1 VIQPRSL
8 QGRLLALVL
17 ATVIVVGLATAAA
30 TGSDVRHELD
40 ELLDSHLAQAAAVLV
55 VQQSSEIEAD
65 EHDDGVDAPSLHR
78 YAPKVA
84 FQVFHEGRLAL
95 RSANAPMVPMVDAGQ
110 RSRNGFATV
119 IIDGAAWRVFTAVGG
134 QSDVRVHV
142 GEAMASRSA
151 ILWAVLRSM
160 FWPIGIA
167 LPLLGLATWW
177 AVSSGV
183 APLRRLGR
191 ALAERE
197 PQALSPVVIV
207 DAPSEMTPM
216 LAALNA
222 LFGRIGELMDA
233 ERRFKADA
241 AHELRTPIAAIR
253 TQAQV
258 ALVETDDALRRH
270 ALSGLLAGCDRAT
283 RVVEQLLILSKLE
296 AGAQAE
302 AVAVDLSALL
312 RRVVA
317 ELAPQGVHKHQ
328 TIAVDAEDSLRVQGD
343 PTLLAI
349 LLRNLVDNA
358 IRYSPPGAS
367 VTATLVERGAALALR
382 IDDSGPGMSDA
393 DLQRIGERFFRVIGS
408 GQSGSGL
415 GWSIVQRIAAV
426 HDAALQVSRSST
438 LGGLAVEV
446 VWPAPLP
453 H

>member
-1 VIQPRSL
+1 
-8 QGRLLALVL
+8 
-17 ATVIVVGLATAAA
+17 
-30 TGSDVRHELD
+30 
-40 ELLDSHLAQAAAVLV
+40 
-55 VQQSSEIEAD
+55 
-65 EHDDGVDAPSLHR
+65 
-78 YAPKVA
+78 
-84 FQVFHEGRLAL
+84 
-95 RSANAPMVPMVDAGQ
+95 
-110 RSRNGFATV
+110 
-119 IIDGAAWRVFTAVGG
+119 
-134 QSDVRVHV
+134 
-142 GEAMASRSA
+142 
-151 ILWAVLRSM
+151 M
-160 FWPIGIA
+160 FWPILFA

-222 LFGRIGELMDA
+222 LFGRIGELMES

-270 ALSGLLAGCDRAT
+270 ALSALLAGCDRAT
-283 RVVEQLLILSKLE
+283 RVVEQLLTLSKLE
-296 AGAQAE
+296 AGAQPA
-302 AVAVDLSALL
+302 AVVVDLSALL

-317 ELAPQGVHKHQ
+317 DLAPQGVRKHQ
-328 TIAVDAEDSLRVQGD
+328 TIAVEADDSLPVQGD

-358 IRYSPPGAS
+358 IRYSPPGAC
-367 VTATLVERGAALALR
+367 VTATLSARGAELALR
-382 IDDSGPGMSDA
+382 IDDSGPGMTDE
-393 DLQRIGERFFRVIGS
+393 DIQRIGERFFRVVGS

-426 HDAALQVSRSST
+426 HGAALIVSRSSA

-446 VWPAPLP
+446 IWPAPAS

>member
-1 VIQPRSL
+1 
-8 QGRLLALVL
+8 
-17 ATVIVVGLATAAA
+17 
-30 TGSDVRHELD
+30 
-40 ELLDSHLAQAAAVLV
+40 
-55 VQQSSEIEAD
+55 
-65 EHDDGVDAPSLHR
+65 
-78 YAPKVA
+78 
-84 FQVFHEGRLAL
+84 
-95 RSANAPMVPMVDAGQ
+95 
-110 RSRNGFATV
+110 
-119 IIDGAAWRVFTAVGG
+119 
-134 QSDVRVHV
+134 
-142 GEAMASRSA
+142 MASRSA

-160 FWPIGIA
+160 FWPTLVA
-167 LPLLGLATWW
+167 LPLLGLAIGW
-177 AVSSGV
+177 AVSRGV

-191 ALAERE
+191 TLAERE

-296 AGAQAE
+296 AGAAQPA
-302 AVAVDLSALL
+302 ALLVDLSALL

-317 ELAPQGVHKHQ
+317 DLAPQGVQKHQ
-328 TIAVDAEDSLRVQGD
+328 TIAVDGDESLWVQGD

-367 VTATLVERGAALALR
+367 VTAKLSAHGAALALR

-393 DLQRIGERFFRVIGS
+393 DIQRIGERFFRVVGS

-426 HDAALQVSRSST
+426 HGAALRVSRSSA

-446 VWPAPLP
+446 VWPAPTP
-453 H
+453 HG